1 MRIETLSLL
10 AALLLPLAAH
20 ASGKPLEISKVVSQQ
35 QEIQAGVMKGEGR
48 YAHMPEAK
56 RDQLLSKQAM
66 LLRML
71 DGKETAADLTEEQQL
86 SAFNTLE
93 WIEATINREY
103 DNRLVCVREKTVGSN
118 RISRTCR
125 TADQWQ
131 EARERAR
138 EELDRQGI
146 QSRRGG

>member
-1 MRIETLSLL
+1 MIRIKTLSFL
-10 AALLLPLAAH
+10 AALLLPLVAQ

-35 QEIQAGVMKGEGR
+35 EEIRAGVMKGEGR
-48 YAHMPEAK
+48 YANMPEAK

-66 LLRML
+66 LLRMF
-71 DGKETAADLTEEQQL
+71 DGKETAAELTEEQQL

-93 WIEATINREY
+93 WIEATINQEY
-103 DNRLVCVREKTVGSN
+103 DNRLVCVREKKVGTN

-125 TADQWQ
+125 TAAQWE
-131 EARERAR
+131 EAREHAR

-146 QSRRGG
+146 QTRR

>member
-1 MRIETLSLL
+1 MIRIKTLSFL
-10 AALLLPLAAH
+10 AALLLPLVAQ

-35 QEIQAGVMKGEGR
+35 EEIRADVMKGEGR
-48 YAHMPEAK
+48 YANIPEAK

-71 DGKETAADLTEEQQL
+71 DGKETAAELTEEQQL

-93 WIEATINREY
+93 WIEATINQEY
-103 DNRLVCVREKTVGSN
+103 DDRLVCVREKKVGTN

-125 TADQWQ
+125 TAAQWE

-138 EELDRQGI
+138 EELDRQSI
-146 QSRRGG
+146 QTRT